1 MADDVLP
8 TEIKL
13 DKSRCIF
20 YKNNIYFSNYY
31 LNEVIAGKSPPF
43 KIIFDDNKFM
53 NDEEYN
59 SERTL
64 TDIKS
69 EDINNN
75 LDNINVLNDSN
86 LDVTLYTQMVF
97 NPHSIDISV
106 NIEHIKDNLSRIFKD
121 TDQIIQ
127 YLKYNGFW
135 CTDIKQTSFGDR
147 TKKSEE
153 EGEEEE
159 EEGDE
164 EEGEEEEEEEEG
176 DEEEEEEEGDEEEG
190 EGEQEGGQAEEE
202 NDGPN
207 NRPGMRGQG
216 GNKNT
221 TRRNGTNNNQ
231 KSKSKKKK

>member
-1 MADDVLP
+1 
-8 TEIKL
+8 
-13 DKSRCIF
+13 
-20 YKNNIYFSNYY
+20 
-31 LNEVIAGKSPPF
+31 
-43 KIIFDDNKFM
+43 M

-164 EEGEEEEEEEEG
+164 EEGE
-176 DEEEEEEEGDEEEG
+176 
-190 EGEQEGGQAEEE
+190 GEQEGGQAEEE